1 MIAATGALDAVDA
14 VLLNRVQDDF
24 PLCRRPFLALAE
36 EAGISEGDVL
46 RRLGAARESG
56 VLRQVSAIFDTNAL
70 GYRSSLVAMRVEPGR
85 LNHAARVVNSHPG
98 VSHNYRR
105 NHDFN
110 MWFTVA
116 VPSDGDLEWTVN
128 RLSRLAGAESARL
141 LPTLKL
147 FKIGVSLDMTGQRPL
162 DARGLPQYSH
172 ERRTEAARLVLS
184 EFDVG
189 LVRVLQEDIE
199 LTEEPFALPARQLG
213 LSQDSLLEGA
223 ERLQQQGHLRRF
235 AAILR
240 HRKAGFAANGMAVWA
255 VPETRSEEVGP
266 VMASFQAVSHCYL
279 RPTYEDWP
287 YSIFTMIHGRTRNDC
302 EATANAIEATTGIRE
317 RSMLYS
323 STEFKKVRLRY
334 FAPELDDWER
344 QERGRAG
351 LEESK

>member
-1 MIAATGALDAVDA
+1 VIAATRSLDALDAG
-14 VLLNRVQDDF
+14 LLNRVQDDF
-24 PLCRRPFLALAE
+24 PLCPRPFLALAK
-36 EAGISEGDVL
+36 EAGTSEADVL
-46 RRLGAARESG
+46 RRLAAARESG

-70 GYRSSLVAMRVEPGR
+70 GYRSSLVAMRVEPQN
-85 LNHAARVVNSHPG
+85 LNQAAHLINSHPG

-116 VPSDGDLEWTVN
+116 VPLDGDLEWTVQ
-128 RLSRLAGAESARL
+128 RLARLAEAQSARL

-147 FKIGVSLDMTGQRPL
+147 FKIGVSLDMTGLRPL
-162 DARGLPQYSH
+162 DARGVPQYSD
-172 ERRTEAARLVLS
+172 ERRSEASRMALS
-184 EFDVG
+184 DFDIG

-199 LTEEPFALPARQLG
+199 LTEEPFARPAKQLG
-213 LSQDSLLEGA
+213 LSQERLIQGA
-223 ERLQQQGHLRRF
+223 ERLQRQGHLRRF

-255 VPETRSEEVGP
+255 VPDTRSEEIGP

-287 YSIFTMIHGRTRNDC
+287 YSIFTMIHGRTRDDC
-302 EATANAIEATTGIRE
+302 EATANAIQATTGIRE

-334 FAPELDDWER
+334 FTPELDDWER
-344 QERGRAG
+344 HERAQAR
-351 LEESK
+351 LEEAQ